1 MSTSGSDGHAA
12 ASPSGRP
19 AGAGEF
25 SAGGVVVRGNEMI
38 VIVPVKRAADG
49 RRVVGLPKGHL
60 DGDETPEQAAAR
72 EVAEETGV
80 QAKLVE
86 ELGDVS
92 YRYERKGKPVDKVVR
107 FYLFTYCS
115 GDVADHDHEIEEARW
130 VTLPEAARELTYA
143 GEREMV
149 KRALSRF
156 AQDR

>member
-1 MSTSGSDGHAA
+1 MSTDGART
-12 ASPSGRP
+12 GRP
-19 AGAGEF
+19 DGADEF
-25 SAGGVVVRGNEMI
+25 SAGGVVVRGDEVI

-80 QAKLVE
+80 QAELIE

-92 YRYERKGKPVDKVVR
+92 YLYERRRRRIEKVVR
-107 FYLFTYCS
+107 FYLFAYRS

-130 VTLPEAARELTYA
+130 VGLEQAVDELTYD

-149 KRALSRF
+149 KRALTRVS
-156 AQDR
+156 QDR

>member
-1 MSTSGSDGHAA
+1 MSRAA
-12 ASPSGRP
+12 R
-19 AGAGEF
+19 AGEF
-25 SAGGVVVRGNEMI
+25 SAGGVVLRGDETI

-60 DGDETPEQAAAR
+60 DGDETPEQAARR

-80 QAKLVE
+80 QADLVD

-92 YRYERKGKPVDKVVR
+92 YVYERRGRRVEKVVR
-107 FYLFTYCS
+107 FYLFEYRS

-130 VTLPEAARELTYA
+130 VPLRAAARELSYP

-149 KRALSRF
+149 ERALSRS
-156 AQDR
+156 APDR